1 MKIITQQL
9 AEDIPKNHALLANQV
24 VNPQNFAELFKVLR
38 AVQNLTVYD
47 ITKTKAH
54 PPKSIIKVKDHI
66 NRTGE
71 NPLISH
77 QKKLNIEFVKKQL
90 SMSDVNN
97 FAKLI
102 CNPQIMSYGQILYFK
117 SMNFHGTE
125 ENISNK
131 HRLSFDFRI
140 LKMSYRIIVS

>member
-24 VNPQNFAELFKVLR
+24 VNPQNFEELFQTLR
-38 AVQNLTVYD
+38 TVQNLTVYD

-77 QKKLNIEFVKKQL
+77 QKKLNIDFIDITKIYKIEKNAVNTDCCGKKL
-90 SMSDVNN
+90 NKKYTYPSHY
-97 FAKLI
+97 L
-102 CNPQIMSYGQILYFK
+102 C
-117 SMNFHGTE
+117 
-125 ENISNK
+125 NIS
-131 HRLSFDFRI
+131 I
-140 LKMSYRIIVS
+140 LAKAMGIKKISAFLVNIP